1 MKVTFLL
8 LILFL
13 LLLTKTDQALAEIK
27 VIESPTPTLNKI
39 LLPAGSPLPQKPLL
53 PTGTPR
59 PIKPLLSP
67 IPAPVKVQ
75 SGILLEVNESGK
87 LVAETD
93 SIKKELVKNPEEITG
108 LAKNQGLDEV
118 TELNLN
124 ESAGEFKYVV
134 NGNKIEKLLLVFR
147 VSLPTALTFSDSGKL
162 EKSIKIAVEKGF
174 ATKIEGDNGKISALL
189 DKNGNDAR
197 NIAEFGIGNGI
208 SMLIFAGIMARIP
221 VTFG

>member
-93 SIKKELVKNPEEITG
+93 SIKKVLAKNPEEITG

-162 EKSIKIAVEKGF
+162 EKSIQSPLVK
-174 ATKIEGDNGKISALL
+174 
-189 DKNGNDAR
+189 
-197 NIAEFGIGNGI
+197 
-208 SMLIFAGIMARIP
+208 LIDFLSN
-221 VTFG
+221 